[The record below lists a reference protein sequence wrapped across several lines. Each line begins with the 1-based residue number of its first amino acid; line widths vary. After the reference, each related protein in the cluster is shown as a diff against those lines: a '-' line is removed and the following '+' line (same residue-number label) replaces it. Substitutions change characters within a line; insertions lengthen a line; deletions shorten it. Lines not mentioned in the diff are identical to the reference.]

1 MESIKLSEFKVACA
15 EVIEKVHRTGEPVV
29 ITRSGE
35 PLAEIVPPARPKP
48 RRSLGSMRG
57 SGRIVG
63 DIISP
68 VSDEADWD
76 VLRS

>member
-1 MESIKLSEFKVACA
+1 MKLSEFKAACD
-15 EVIEKVHRTGEPVV
+15 EVIERVHQTGEPVV

-35 PLAEIVPPARPKP
+35 PVAEIVPATVPKL